1 VPTSD
6 VRCRLNL
13 VRRRTSR
20 TGTMTNR
27 NYCRSSCCY
36 SHTRWTC
43 RSQRA
48 CGGRLDSFR
57 PRLLCGAR
65 TLGQCIHSWA
75 SSIVTLPLAADGPLA
90 TAAKHALSNQ
100 RAINLLARSGYR
112 RYPLASRQLIA
123 IEALAG
129 ECSTEGRGP
138 ALCTHPTDEVCLLAS
153 TLDHLEQRP
162 SRAALCLCITC

>member
-1 VPTSD
+1 MPTAD

-13 VRRRTSR
+13 VRRRTSK
-20 TGTMTNR
+20 TGTMTNTS
-27 NYCRSSCCY
+27 YCRSRCCY

-48 CGGRLDSFR
+48 CTGRPDSSR

-65 TLGQCIHSWA
+65 TLGRCIHSWA
-75 SSIVTLPLAADGPLA
+75 SSKVMLSLATDGPLA
-90 TAAKHALSNQ
+90 TAAKHALSHQ
-100 RAINLLARSGYR
+100 RAINLFARSGYR
-112 RYPLASRQLIA
+112 RNPLASRQLIA

-129 ECSTEGRGP
+129 ERSTESRGP
-138 ALCTHPTDEVCLLAS
+138 ALCTHPTDKVCLLAS

-162 SRAALCLCITC
+162 SRAALCLRITC